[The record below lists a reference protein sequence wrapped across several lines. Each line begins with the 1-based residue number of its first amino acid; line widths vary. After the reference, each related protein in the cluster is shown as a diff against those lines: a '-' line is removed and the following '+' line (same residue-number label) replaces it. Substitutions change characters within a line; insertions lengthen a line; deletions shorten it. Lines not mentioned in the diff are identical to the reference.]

1 MLSARTVVYAA
12 VELLGYASVSLTL
25 ETARSRNLASASF
38 YLLSKLAIQLVNET
52 DGKFRV
58 LENSKLDLIRC
69 RSTFTDTVVRVCS
82 LPIRRPAIFAAA
94 VCSSGTSGKA
104 LLL

>member
-1 MLSARTVVYAA
+1 MYAA
-12 VELLGYASVSLTL
+12 VELLGYASISLTL

-58 LENSKLDLIRC
+58 LENSKLDLIEN
-69 RSTFTDTVVRVCS
+69 TQ
-82 LPIRRPAIFAAA
+82 
-94 VCSSGTSGKA
+94 GKY
-104 LLL
+104 L